1 MAVFDSLGYAR
12 FLREGGVPPDQA
24 ETHAEAARRFV
35 VADLVT
41 RDDLDIFRREIDP
54 KFDTQTL
61 RITVRL
67 GAMLAAGFGLM
78 TAVIGLLI
86 RLH

>member
-1 MAVFDSLGYAR
+1 MAVFDSPGYAR

-41 RDDLDIFRREIDP
+41 RDDFDVFRREIDT

-67 GAMLAAGFGLM
+67 GAMLAAGFGLI

>member
-24 ETHAEAARRFV
+24 ETHAEAARHFAM
-35 VADLVT
+35 ADPAT
-41 RDDLDIFRREIDP
+41 KEDLQTAL
-54 KFDTQTL
+54 DTQPL
-61 RITVRL
+61 RIIVRL

-78 TAVIGLLI
+78 TAVVGLLV

>member
-24 ETHAEAARRFV
+24 ETHAEAARRFA

-41 RDDLDIFRREIDP
+41 RDDLDVFRREMDT
-54 KFDTQTL
+54 KFDAQTL

>member
-24 ETHAEAARRFV
+24 ETHAEAAHRFIM
-35 VADLVT
+35 ADLAT
-41 RDDLDIFRREIDP
+41 KEDLRTAL
-54 KFDTQTL
+54 DTQAL
-61 RITVRL
+61 RITVRV
-67 GAMLAAGFGLM
+67 GGMLAVGFGMM

>member
-1 MAVFDSLGYAR
+1 MAVFASLGYAR

-35 VADLVT
+35 MADLAT
-41 RDDLDIFRREIDP
+41 KEDLQTAL
-54 KFDTQTL
+54 DTQAL
-61 RITVRL
+61 RITVRV
-67 GAMLAAGFGLM
+67 GAMLAVGFGLM
-78 TAVIGLLI
+78 TTVVGLLV